1 VDPLMRDSLPA
12 KNARNKPKLRK
23 EAGFADKG
31 LDLRKFGSES
41 LDETFNVNQ
50 IGEQIGALYS
60 ILHQDRA

>member
-1 VDPLMRDSLPA
+1 VSLRR

-50 IGEQIGALYS
+50 IGEQIGAPHS

>member
-1 VDPLMRDSLPA
+1 VHLLMPVSPQ

-50 IGEQIGALYS
+50 IGEQIGALHS